1 MIERNVN
8 VRPSQTQRSYA
19 AGQHT
24 SESTVRPRLTY
35 VESTKLT
42 AWLTTSGAHPLAI
55 VSFGQAI
62 PHTNSCPTI
71 RLDLPQLEGH
81 PLLEV
86 WTSDQ
91 PVTTL
96 QKNECSL
103 AMSGAILAGAI
114 SLDEKAGATL
124 DITTELAYRQ
134 LLHHTRELGFP
145 YLWRV
150 WNFFPDLNE
159 EEAGLERYRRF
170 CMGRHQALEA
180 SLQNFPSALP
190 AGTAVGTRSGPLQIY
205 FLAGAHP
212 AAHLGNPRQM
222 NAYEY
227 PKDYGPRSPSFA
239 RATLCRSE
247 SGHQLFIAGTASVV
261 GHTSRHAGCPKE
273 QTQEIVHNLRTLI
286 EHADSMEPKGIGTS
300 HRAIYKVYVRN
311 PDHLLSIRQSL
322 HDPLLNSSPI
332 LLLQGDLCRREL
344 LVEIEGLIT
353 SD

>member
-1 MIERNVN
+1 M
-8 VRPSQTQRSYA
+8 RPSQTQRSYA
-19 AGQHT
+19 AGHYT
-24 SESTVRPRLTY
+24 SEATVRPRLTY
-35 VESTKLT
+35 VETSKLT
-42 AWLTTSGAHPLAI
+42 TWLAASGTHLLAI
-55 VSFGQAI
+55 ISFGQAI
-62 PHTNSCPTI
+62 PRTISCPTI
-71 RLDLPQLEGH
+71 RLDLAQLDGH

-96 QKNECSL
+96 QRNECSL
-103 AMSGAILAGAI
+103 AMSGDVLAGTI

-124 DITTELAYRQ
+124 DVTTELAYRQ
-134 LLHHTRELGFP
+134 LLHHTHELGFP
-145 YLWRV
+145 YLLRV
-150 WNFFPDLNE
+150 WNFFPDINE

-180 SLQNFPSALP
+180 GLQNFPSALP
-190 AGTAVGTRSGPLQIY
+190 AGTAVGTRSGPLQLY

-239 RATLCRSE
+239 RATLCSSE
-247 SGHQLFIAGTASVV
+247 SGPQLFIAGTASVV
-261 GHTSRHAGCPKE
+261 GHMSRHIGRPKE
-273 QTQEIVHNLRTLI
+273 QTQEMVHNLRTLI
-286 EHADSMEPKGIGTS
+286 EHADNMEPKGIGAS
-300 HRAIYKVYVRN
+300 HRASYKVYVRN
-311 PDHLLSIRQSL
+311 PDQLLSIRQAL
-322 HDPLLNSSPI
+322 RDPLLNSSPI

-344 LVEIEGLIT
+344 LVEIEGLVT

>member
-1 MIERNVN
+1 

-19 AGQHT
+19 AGRHT
-24 SESTVRPRLTY
+24 PEATVRPRLTY
-35 VESTKLT
+35 VETTKLT
-42 AWLTTSGAHPLAI
+42 AWLATSGTHPLAI
-55 VSFGQAI
+55 ISFGQAI
-62 PHTNSCPTI
+62 PRTISCPTI

-103 AMSGAILAGAI
+103 AMSGDVLAGAI

-124 DITTELAYRQ
+124 DVTTELAYRQ

-150 WNFFPDLNE
+150 WNFFPDINE

-170 CMGRHQALEA
+170 CVGRHQALEA
-180 SLQNFPSALP
+180 SLQDFPSALP
-190 AGTAVGTRSGPLQIY
+190 AGTAVGTRSGPLQTY

-212 AAHLGNPRQM
+212 ATHLGNPRQM

-227 PKDYGPRSPSFA
+227 PKDYGPQSPAFA
-239 RATLCRSE
+239 RATLCGSE
-247 SGHQLFIAGTASVV
+247 SGPQLFIAGTASVV
-261 GHTSRHAGCPKE
+261 GHTSRHADRPKE
-273 QTQEIVHNLRTLI
+273 QTQEMVHNLRTLI
-286 EHADSMEPKGIGTS
+286 AYADSMEPKGIRTS

-311 PDHLLSIRQSL
+311 PDQLISVRQAL
-322 HDPLLNSSPI
+322 RDPLLSSSQI

-344 LVEIEGLIT
+344 LVEIEGLVT

>member
-1 MIERNVN
+1 M
-8 VRPSQTQRSYA
+8 RPSQTQRSYA
-19 AGQHT
+19 AGHHT
-24 SESTVRPRLTY
+24 SEATVRPCLTY
-35 VESTKLT
+35 VEATKLT
-42 AWLTTSGAHPLAI
+42 AWIATSGAHPLAI
-55 VSFGQAI
+55 ISFGQTI
-62 PHTNSCPTI
+62 PRTNSCPTI
-71 RLDLPQLEGH
+71 QLDLPQLEGH
-81 PLLEV
+81 PLLEI

-103 AMSGAILAGAI
+103 AMSGDVLAGTI
-114 SLDEKAGATL
+114 SLDEKAGTTL
-124 DITTELAYRQ
+124 DATTELAYRQ

-150 WNFFPDLNE
+150 WNFFPGINE

-190 AGTAVGTRSGPLQIY
+190 AGTAVGTRSGPLQLY

-239 RATLCRSE
+239 RATLCSSE
-247 SGHQLFIAGTASVV
+247 SGPQLFIAGTASVV
-261 GHTSRHAGCPKE
+261 GHTSRHVGCPKE
-273 QTQEIVHNLRTLI
+273 QTQEMVHNLRTLI
-286 EHADSMEPKGIGTS
+286 EHADRMQPKGIGTS

-311 PDHLLSIRQSL
+311 PDQLLSIRQAL

-332 LLLQGDLCRREL
+332 LLLRGDLCRREL
-344 LVEIEGLIT
+344 LVEIEGLVT

>member
-1 MIERNVN
+1 
-8 VRPSQTQRSYA
+8 
-19 AGQHT
+19 
-24 SESTVRPRLTY
+24 VRPRLTY
-35 VESTKLT
+35 VETTKLT
-42 AWLTTSGAHPLAI
+42 AWLATSGTHPLAI
-55 VSFGQAI
+55 ISFGQAI
-62 PHTNSCPTI
+62 PHTSLCPTI
-71 RLDLPQLEGH
+71 RLDLLQLEGH

-103 AMSGAILAGAI
+103 AMSGDVLAGTI
-114 SLDEKAGATL
+114 SLDERKGATL
-124 DITTELAYRQ
+124 DAATELAYRQ

-150 WNFFPDLNE
+150 WNFFPDINE

-170 CMGRHQALEA
+170 CVGRHQAVEA
-180 SLQNFPSALP
+180 NLQNFPSALP

-205 FLAGAHP
+205 FLAGARP
-212 AAHLGNPRQM
+212 ASHLGNPRQM

-227 PKDYGPRSPSFA
+227 PRDYGPRSPSFA
-239 RATLCRSE
+239 RATFCSSE
-247 SGHQLFIAGTASVV
+247 SGPQLFIAGTASVV
-261 GHTSRHAGCPKE
+261 GHTSRHVGCPKE

-286 EHADSMEPKGIGTS
+286 EHAGSMEPRGIGTP

-311 PDHLLSIRQSL
+311 PDQLLSIRQTL

-332 LLLQGDLCRREL
+332 LLLQGDLCRQEL
-344 LVEIEGLIT
+344 LVEIEGLVT

>member
-1 MIERNVN
+1 M
-8 VRPSQTQRSYA
+8 
-19 AGQHT
+19 
-24 SESTVRPRLTY
+24 
-35 VESTKLT
+35 
-42 AWLTTSGAHPLAI
+42 
-55 VSFGQAI
+55 
-62 PHTNSCPTI
+62 
-71 RLDLPQLEGH
+71 
-81 PLLEV
+81 LEV

-103 AMSGAILAGAI
+103 AMSGDVLAGTI

-124 DITTELAYRQ
+124 DAATALAYQQ

-150 WNFFPDLNE
+150 WNFFPDINE

-170 CMGRHQALEA
+170 CVGRHQAVEA
-180 SLQNFPSALP
+180 NLQNFPSALP

-205 FLAGAHP
+205 FLAGARP
-212 AAHLGNPRQM
+212 ASHLGNPRQM
-222 NAYEY
+222 NPYEY
-227 PKDYGPRSPSFA
+227 PRDYGPRSPSFA
-239 RATLCRSE
+239 RATFCSSE
-247 SGHQLFIAGTASVV
+247 SGPQLFIAGTASVV
-261 GHTSRHAGCPKE
+261 GHTSRHVGCPKE

-286 EHADSMEPKGIGTS
+286 EHAGSMEPRGIGTS

-311 PDHLLSIRQSL
+311 PDQLLSIRETL

-332 LLLQGDLCRREL
+332 LLLQGDLCRQEL
-344 LVEIEGLIT
+344 LVEIEGLVT

>member
-1 MIERNVN
+1 M
-8 VRPSQTQRSYA
+8 
-19 AGQHT
+19 
-24 SESTVRPRLTY
+24 
-35 VESTKLT
+35 
-42 AWLTTSGAHPLAI
+42 
-55 VSFGQAI
+55 F
-62 PHTNSCPTI
+62 
-71 RLDLPQLEGH
+71 
-81 PLLEV
+81 EV

-103 AMSGAILAGAI
+103 AMSGDVLAGTI
-114 SLDEKAGATL
+114 SLDEKEGATL
-124 DITTELAYRQ
+124 DAATELAYRQ

-150 WNFFPDLNE
+150 WNFFPDINE

-170 CMGRHQALEA
+170 CVGRHQAVEA
-180 SLQNFPSALP
+180 NLQNFPSALP

-205 FLAGAHP
+205 FLAGARP
-212 AAHLGNPRQM
+212 ASHLGNPRQM

-227 PKDYGPRSPSFA
+227 PRDYGPRSPSFA
-239 RATLCRSE
+239 RATFCSSE
-247 SGHQLFIAGTASVV
+247 RGPQLFIAGTASVV
-261 GHTSRHAGCPKE
+261 GHTSRHVGCPKE

-286 EHADSMEPKGIGTS
+286 EHAGNMEPRGIGTS

-311 PDHLLSIRQSL
+311 PDQLLSIRQTL

-332 LLLQGDLCRREL
+332 LLLQGDLCRQEL
-344 LVEIEGLIT
+344 LVEIAGLVT

>member
-1 MIERNVN
+1 MQ
-8 VRPSQTQRSYA
+8 PSQTQRSYA
-19 AGQHT
+19 AGRHT
-24 SESTVRPRLTY
+24 PEATVRPRLTY
-35 VESTKLT
+35 VETTKLT
-42 AWLTTSGAHPLAI
+42 AWLATSGTHPLAI
-55 VSFGQAI
+55 ISFGQAI
-62 PHTNSCPTI
+62 PRTISCPTI

-103 AMSGAILAGAI
+103 AMSGDVLAGAI

-124 DITTELAYRQ
+124 DVTTELAYRQ

-150 WNFFPDLNE
+150 WNFFPDINE

-170 CMGRHQALEA
+170 CVGRHQALEA
-180 SLQNFPSALP
+180 SLQDFPSALP
-190 AGTAVGTRSGPLQIY
+190 AGTAVGTRSGPLQTY

-212 AAHLGNPRQM
+212 ATHLGNPRQM

-227 PKDYGPRSPSFA
+227 PKDYGPQSPAFA
-239 RATLCRSE
+239 RATLCGSE
-247 SGHQLFIAGTASVV
+247 SGPQLFIAGTASVV
-261 GHTSRHAGCPKE
+261 GHASRHADRPKE
-273 QTQEIVHNLRTLI
+273 QTQEMVHNLRTLI
-286 EHADSMEPKGIGTS
+286 AYADSMEPKGIRTS

-311 PDHLLSIRQSL
+311 PDQLISVRQAL
-322 HDPLLNSSPI
+322 RDPLLSSSQI

-344 LVEIEGLIT
+344 LVEIEGLVT

>member
-1 MIERNVN
+1 M
-8 VRPSQTQRSYA
+8 RPSQTQRSYA
-19 AGQHT
+19 VGHHT
-24 SESTVRPRLTY
+24 SEATVRPRLTY
-35 VESTKLT
+35 VETTKLT
-42 AWLTTSGAHPLAI
+42 AWLATSGTHPLAI
-55 VSFGQAI
+55 ISFGQAI
-62 PHTNSCPTI
+62 PHTSSCPTI
-71 RLDLPQLEGH
+71 RLDLLQLEGH

-103 AMSGAILAGAI
+103 AMSGDVLAGTI
-114 SLDEKAGATL
+114 SLDEKEGATL
-124 DITTELAYRQ
+124 DAATELAYRQ

-150 WNFFPDLNE
+150 WNFFPDINE

-170 CMGRHQALEA
+170 CVGRHQAVEA
-180 SLQNFPSALP
+180 NLQNFPSALP

-205 FLAGAHP
+205 FLAGARP
-212 AAHLGNPRQM
+212 ASHLGNPRQM

-227 PKDYGPRSPSFA
+227 PRDYGPRSPSFA
-239 RATLCRSE
+239 RATFCSSE
-247 SGHQLFIAGTASVV
+247 SGPQLFIAGTASVV
-261 GHTSRHAGCPKE
+261 GHTSRHVGCPKE

-286 EHADSMEPKGIGTS
+286 EHAGNMEPRGIGTS

-311 PDHLLSIRQSL
+311 PDQLLSIRQTL

-332 LLLQGDLCRREL
+332 LLLQGDLCRQEL
-344 LVEIEGLIT
+344 LVEIEGLVT

>member
-1 MIERNVN
+1 M
-8 VRPSQTQRSYA
+8 RPGQTQRFYA
-19 AGQHT
+19 ADQHT
-24 SESTVRPRLTY
+24 VEATVRPRLTY
-35 VESTKLT
+35 VETAKLT
-42 AWLTTSGAHPLAI
+42 AWLATSGTYPLAI
-55 VSFGQAI
+55 ISFGQAI
-62 PHTNSCPTI
+62 PRTISCPTI
-71 RLDLPQLEGH
+71 RLDLPQLEGL

-96 QKNECSL
+96 QKNKYSL
-103 AMSGAILAGAI
+103 AMSGDVLAGAI
-114 SLDEKAGATL
+114 SLDENAGATL
-124 DITTELAYRQ
+124 DVTTELAYRQ

-150 WNFFPDLNE
+150 WNFFPGINE

-170 CMGRHQALEA
+170 CVGRYQALEA
-180 SLQNFPSALP
+180 SLQNVPTALP

-205 FLAGAHP
+205 FLAGTHP

-239 RATLCRSE
+239 RATLCSSE
-247 SGHQLFIAGTASVV
+247 SGPQLFIAGTASVV
-261 GHTSRHAGCPKE
+261 GHTSRHAGCPEE

-286 EHADSMEPKGIGTS
+286 EHVDSMEPKGIRTC

-311 PDHLLSIRQSL
+311 PDQLLSIRRAL

-344 LVEIEGLIT
+344 LVEIEGLVT

>member
-1 MIERNVN
+1 
-8 VRPSQTQRSYA
+8 VRPSQTQRSYT
-19 AGQHT
+19 AGHHT
-24 SESTVRPRLTY
+24 SEATVRPRLTY
-35 VESTKLT
+35 VETTKLT
-42 AWLTTSGAHPLAI
+42 AWLATSGTHPLAI
-55 VSFGQAI
+55 ISFGQAI
-62 PHTNSCPTI
+62 PHTSSCPTI
-71 RLDLPQLEGH
+71 RLDLLQLEGH

-103 AMSGAILAGAI
+103 AMSGDVLAGTI
-114 SLDEKAGATL
+114 SLDEKEGATL
-124 DITTELAYRQ
+124 DAATELAYRQ

-150 WNFFPDLNE
+150 WNFFPDINE

-170 CMGRHQALEA
+170 CVGRHQAVEA
-180 SLQNFPSALP
+180 NLQNFPSALP

-205 FLAGAHP
+205 FLAGARP
-212 AAHLGNPRQM
+212 ASHLGNPRQM

-227 PKDYGPRSPSFA
+227 PRDYGPRSPSFA
-239 RATLCRSE
+239 RATFCSSE
-247 SGHQLFIAGTASVV
+247 SGPQLFIAGTASVV
-261 GHTSRHAGCPKE
+261 GHTSRHVGCPKE

-286 EHADSMEPKGIGTS
+286 EHAGSMEPRGIGTS

-311 PDHLLSIRQSL
+311 PDQLLSIRQTL

-332 LLLQGDLCRREL
+332 LLLQGDLCRQEL
-344 LVEIEGLIT
+344 LVEIEGLVT

>member
-1 MIERNVN
+1 

-19 AGQHT
+19 SGHHT
-24 SESTVRPRLTY
+24 SEATVRPRLTY
-35 VESTKLT
+35 VETTKLT
-42 AWLTTSGAHPLAI
+42 AWLATSGTHPLAI
-55 VSFGQAI
+55 ISFGQAI
-62 PHTNSCPTI
+62 PHTSLCPTI
-71 RLDLPQLEGH
+71 RLDLLQLEGH

-103 AMSGAILAGAI
+103 AMSGDVLAGTI
-114 SLDEKAGATL
+114 SLDEKEGATL
-124 DITTELAYRQ
+124 DAATELAYRQ

-150 WNFFPDLNE
+150 WNFFPDINE

-170 CMGRHQALEA
+170 CVGRHQAVEA
-180 SLQNFPSALP
+180 NLQNFPSALP

-205 FLAGAHP
+205 FLAGARP
-212 AAHLGNPRQM
+212 ASHLGNPRQM

-227 PKDYGPRSPSFA
+227 PRDYGPRSPSFA
-239 RATLCRSE
+239 RATFCSSE
-247 SGHQLFIAGTASVV
+247 SGPQLFIAGTASVV
-261 GHTSRHAGCPKE
+261 GHTSRHVGCPKE

-286 EHADSMEPKGIGTS
+286 EHAGSMEPRGIGTP

-311 PDHLLSIRQSL
+311 PDQLLSIRQTL

-332 LLLQGDLCRREL
+332 LLLQGDLCRQEL
-344 LVEIEGLIT
+344 LVEIEGLVT

>member
-1 MIERNVN
+1 M
-8 VRPSQTQRSYA
+8 RPSQTQRSYA
-19 AGQHT
+19 AGHHT
-24 SESTVRPRLTY
+24 SEATVRPRLTY
-35 VESTKLT
+35 VETTKLT
-42 AWLTTSGAHPLAI
+42 AWLATSGTHPLAI
-55 VSFGQAI
+55 ISFGQAI
-62 PHTNSCPTI
+62 PHTSSCPTI
-71 RLDLPQLEGH
+71 RLDLLQLEGH

-103 AMSGAILAGAI
+103 AMSGDVLAGTI
-114 SLDEKAGATL
+114 SLDEKEGATL
-124 DITTELAYRQ
+124 DAATELAYRQ

-150 WNFFPDLNE
+150 WNFFPDINE

-170 CMGRHQALEA
+170 CVGRHQAVEA
-180 SLQNFPSALP
+180 DLQNFPSALP

-205 FLAGAHP
+205 FLAGARP
-212 AAHLGNPRQM
+212 ASHLGNPRQM

-227 PKDYGPRSPSFA
+227 PRDYGPRSPSFA
-239 RATLCRSE
+239 RATFCSSE
-247 SGHQLFIAGTASVV
+247 SGPQLFIAGTASVV
-261 GHTSRHAGCPKE
+261 GHTSRHVGCPKE

-286 EHADSMEPKGIGTS
+286 EHAGSMEPRGIGTP

-311 PDHLLSIRQSL
+311 PDQLLSIRQTL

-332 LLLQGDLCRREL
+332 LLLQGDLCRQEL
-344 LVEIEGLIT
+344 LVEIEGLVT

>member
-1 MIERNVN
+1 M
-8 VRPSQTQRSYA
+8 
-19 AGQHT
+19 
-24 SESTVRPRLTY
+24 
-35 VESTKLT
+35 
-42 AWLTTSGAHPLAI
+42 
-55 VSFGQAI
+55 
-62 PHTNSCPTI
+62 
-71 RLDLPQLEGH
+71 
-81 PLLEV
+81 LEV

-103 AMSGAILAGAI
+103 AMSGDVLAGTI

-124 DITTELAYRQ
+124 DAATALAYQQ

-150 WNFFPDLNE
+150 WNFFPDINE

-170 CMGRHQALEA
+170 CVGRHQAVEA
-180 SLQNFPSALP
+180 NLQNFPSALP

-205 FLAGAHP
+205 FLAGARP
-212 AAHLGNPRQM
+212 ASHLGNPRQM

-227 PKDYGPRSPSFA
+227 PRDYGPRSPSFA
-239 RATLCRSE
+239 RATFCSSE
-247 SGHQLFIAGTASVV
+247 SGPQLFIAGTASVV
-261 GHTSRHAGCPKE
+261 GHTSRHVGCPKE

-286 EHADSMEPKGIGTS
+286 EHAGSMEPRGIGTS

-311 PDHLLSIRQSL
+311 PDQLLSIRETL

-332 LLLQGDLCRREL
+332 LLLQGDLCRQEL
-344 LVEIEGLIT
+344 LVEIEGLVT

>member
-1 MIERNVN
+1 

-19 AGQHT
+19 AGHHT
-24 SESTVRPRLTY
+24 SEATVRPRLTY
-35 VESTKLT
+35 VETTKLM
-42 AWLTTSGAHPLAI
+42 AWLATSGTHPLAI
-55 VSFGQAI
+55 ISFGQAI
-62 PHTNSCPTI
+62 PHTISCPTI
-71 RLDLPQLEGH
+71 RLDLLQLEGH

-103 AMSGAILAGAI
+103 AMSGDVLAGTI
-114 SLDEKAGATL
+114 SLDEKEGATL
-124 DITTELAYRQ
+124 DAATELAYRQ

-150 WNFFPDLNE
+150 WNFFPDINE

-170 CMGRHQALEA
+170 CVGRHQAVEA
-180 SLQNFPSALP
+180 NLQNFPSALP

-205 FLAGAHP
+205 FLAGARP
-212 AAHLGNPRQM
+212 ASHLGNPRQM

-227 PKDYGPRSPSFA
+227 PRDYGPRSPSFA
-239 RATLCRSE
+239 RATFCSSE
-247 SGHQLFIAGTASVV
+247 SGPQLFIAGTASVV
-261 GHTSRHAGCPKE
+261 GHTSRHVGCPKE

-286 EHADSMEPKGIGTS
+286 EHAGSMEPRGIGTS

-311 PDHLLSIRQSL
+311 PDQLLSIRQTL

-332 LLLQGDLCRREL
+332 LLLQGDLCRQEL
-344 LVEIEGLIT
+344 LVEIEGLVT

>member
-1 MIERNVN
+1 M
-8 VRPSQTQRSYA
+8 RPSQTQRSYA
-19 AGQHT
+19 AGHHT
-24 SESTVRPRLTY
+24 SEPTVRPCLTY
-35 VESTKLT
+35 VEATKLT
-42 AWLTTSGAHPLAI
+42 AWIATSGAHPLAI
-55 VSFGQAI
+55 ISFGQTI
-62 PHTNSCPTI
+62 PRTNSCPTI
-71 RLDLPQLEGH
+71 QLDLSQLEGH
-81 PLLEV
+81 PLLEI

-103 AMSGAILAGAI
+103 AMSGDVLAGTI
-114 SLDEKAGATL
+114 SLDEKAGTTL
-124 DITTELAYRQ
+124 DATTELAYRQ

-150 WNFFPDLNE
+150 WNFFPGINE

-170 CMGRHQALEA
+170 CVGRHQALEA
-180 SLQNFPSALP
+180 SFQNFPSALP
-190 AGTAVGTRSGPLQIY
+190 AGTAVGTRSGPLQLY

-247 SGHQLFIAGTASVV
+247 SGPQLFIAGTASVV
-261 GHTSRHAGCPKE
+261 GHTSRHVGYPKE
-273 QTQEIVHNLRTLI
+273 QTQEMVHNLRTLI
-286 EHADSMEPKGIGTS
+286 EHADRMEPKGIGTS

-311 PDHLLSIRQSL
+311 PDQLLSIRQAL
-322 HDPLLNSSPI
+322 RDPLLNSSPI

-344 LVEIEGLIT
+344 LVEIEGLVT

>member
-1 MIERNVN
+1 MRL
-8 VRPSQTQRSYA
+8 SQTQRSYA
-19 AGQHT
+19 SGHHT
-24 SESTVRPRLTY
+24 SEATVRPRLTY
-35 VESTKLT
+35 VETTKLT
-42 AWLTTSGAHPLAI
+42 AWLATSGTYPLAI
-55 VSFGQAI
+55 ISFGQAI
-62 PHTNSCPTI
+62 PHTGSCPTI
-71 RLDLPQLEGH
+71 SLDLLQLEGH

-103 AMSGAILAGAI
+103 AMSGDVLAGTI

-124 DITTELAYRQ
+124 DAATELAYRQ

-150 WNFFPDLNE
+150 WNFFPDINE

-170 CMGRHQALEA
+170 CVGRHQAVEA
-180 SLQNFPSALP
+180 NLQNFPSALP

-205 FLAGAHP
+205 FLAGARP
-212 AAHLGNPRQM
+212 ASHLGNPRQM

-227 PKDYGPRSPSFA
+227 PRDYGPRSPAFA
-239 RATLCRSE
+239 RATFCSSE
-247 SGHQLFIAGTASVV
+247 SGPQLFIAGTASVV
-261 GHTSRHAGCPKE
+261 GHTSRHVGCPKE

-286 EHADSMEPKGIGTS
+286 EHAGNMEPRGIGTS
-300 HRAIYKVYVRN
+300 HSAIYKVYVRN
-311 PDHLLSIRQSL
+311 PDQLLSIRQTL

-332 LLLQGDLCRREL
+332 LLLQGDLCRQEL
-344 LVEIEGLIT
+344 LVEIEGLVT

>member
-1 MIERNVN
+1 M
-8 VRPSQTQRSYA
+8 RPSQTQRSYA
-19 AGQHT
+19 AGHHT
-24 SESTVRPRLTY
+24 SEATVRPRLTY
-35 VESTKLT
+35 VETTKLT
-42 AWLTTSGAHPLAI
+42 AWLATSGTHPLAI
-55 VSFGQAI
+55 ISFGQAI
-62 PHTNSCPTI
+62 PHTISCPTI
-71 RLDLPQLEGH
+71 RLDLLQLEGH
-81 PLLEV
+81 PLFEV

-103 AMSGAILAGAI
+103 AMSGDVLAGTI
-114 SLDEKAGATL
+114 TLDEKEGATL
-124 DITTELAYRQ
+124 DAATELAYRQ

-150 WNFFPDLNE
+150 WNFFPDINE

-170 CMGRHQALEA
+170 CVGRHQAVEA

-205 FLAGAHP
+205 FLAGARP
-212 AAHLGNPRQM
+212 ASHLGNPRQM

-227 PKDYGPRSPSFA
+227 PRDYGPRSPSFA
-239 RATLCRSE
+239 RATFCSSE
-247 SGHQLFIAGTASVV
+247 SGPQLFIAGTASVV
-261 GHTSRHAGCPKE
+261 GHTSRHVGCPKE

-286 EHADSMEPKGIGTS
+286 EHAGSMEPRGIGTS

-311 PDHLLSIRQSL
+311 LDQLLSIRQTL

-332 LLLQGDLCRREL
+332 LLLQGDLCRQEL
-344 LVEIEGLIT
+344 LVEIEGLVT